1 MVNPIRF
8 EQMASLAGF
17 ESGRDGKLLRIARYY
32 KSDYIAVQ
40 MIKTFFLTTIGVVLV
55 IGLFAAGHMNMILAS
70 VGDWNLTA
78 VEAVLLIAYIVF
90 IAVYLAVTYL
100 TASRRWTRARKI
112 AGIYE
117 KKLRELELTGSSEA
131 VPAGKTKRKG
141 S

>member
-55 IGLFAAGHMNMILAS
+55 IGLFAAGNMNMILDS
-70 VGDWNLTA
+70 VDDWNLTA
-78 VEAVLLIAYIVF
+78 VAAVLLIAYIVI
-90 IAVYLAVTYL
+90 IAVYLL
-100 TASRRWTRARKI
+100 MDASRRWTRARKI

>member
-8 EQMASLAGF
+8 EQMASLADF
-17 ESGRDGKLLRIARYY
+17 ESGKDGKMLRIARYY

-40 MIKTFFLTTIGVVLV
+40 MIKTFFLTSIAVVLV
-55 IGLFAAGHMNMILAS
+55 IGLFAAGNMNMILDS
-70 VGDWNLTA
+70 IDNWNLTTVA
-78 VEAVLLIAYIVF
+78 AVLLIAYIV
-90 IAVYLAVTYL
+90 ILAGYLAVTYL
-100 TASRRWTRARKI
+100 TASRRWKRARKI
-112 AGIYE
+112 AEVYE